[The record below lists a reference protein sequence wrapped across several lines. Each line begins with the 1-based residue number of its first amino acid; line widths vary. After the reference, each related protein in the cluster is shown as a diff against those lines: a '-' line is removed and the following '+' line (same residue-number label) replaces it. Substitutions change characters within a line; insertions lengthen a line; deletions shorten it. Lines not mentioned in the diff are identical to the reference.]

1 MATEE
6 TELQPEEKTKKQ
18 ASGRQIAIIVGAA
31 VLLLIVFWFV
41 FLRGGGDDEATL
53 STPPEP
59 TLTELPGN
67 GNGKGGNGGNK
78 PGDNGPVET
87 TEVFASRDPF
97 KPLLSVGDTGGSA
110 DTPTDTTGD
119 PTTDTPTDTPT
130 DGTTIIDPTAPPTT
144 DPGTDGTPD
153 GGGENVEG
161 HTVELIGISGNGSNA
176 TAQIQVDD
184 TIYTVEEGE
193 SFAENFKLLSTSN
206 ECATVLYR
214 DDQFTVCEGEEILK

>member
-1 MATEE
+1 MATEQ
-6 TELQPEEKTKKQ
+6 TELQPEEKVKKQ
-18 ASGRQIAIIVGAA
+18 ASSRQIAMIVGAA

-41 FLRGGGDDEATL
+41 FLKGGGEDDATL

-59 TLTELPGN
+59 TLTEIPGDGEGN
-67 GNGKGGNGGNK
+67 GGKGGNK

-97 KPLLSVGDTGGSA
+97 KPLLSVGDTAGGTGE
-110 DTPTDTTGD
+110 TPTDPTTG
-119 PTTDTPTDTPT
+119 TPTDTPT

-144 DPGTDGTPD
+144 DPGTGGTPPD
-153 GGGENVEG
+153 TGGENVEG
-161 HTVELIGISGNGSNA
+161 HTVELIGINGSGSDA

-184 TIYTVEEGE
+184 TIYEVKDGE
-193 SFAENFKLLSTSN
+193 TFAENFKLLSTSN
-206 ECATVLYR
+206 ECATVLYG